1 MPAIRKVVHGDS
13 NPGTGIAG
21 CCARAASGHAAA
33 PPSAASNSRRP
44 MVTVIRSSRARCVK
58 GTIPRHERVVLTAR
72 QQHPHSWHFRAGGGA
87 VHSINSG
94 LIHCNKRSRDCDD
107 LPQQKTAGRYEDG
120 WPSPATIVGEN
131 KIGQTVDIVIFGR
144 LAHSNRDKRI
154 EGTMTEQLL
163 ERVAIVTGASNGIGR
178 GIAEALAAAG
188 AKTAL
193 AARRT
198 EMLVEVASGIRN
210 AGGTALPMTTD
221 VTREDQVVQL
231 FKKTYETYG
240 RVDILVNN
248 AGVPTHVPIEDIT
261 LKYWQ
266 EVLDVNLTAAFL
278 CSREAIKIMKSQT
291 PQGGRIIN
299 IGSVS
304 AKTPR
309 PDSLP
314 YTATKFA
321 LQGMTH
327 QLTMDGRK
335 YGVVASILHPGATLS
350 SFSTRRGR
358 TKAGPGATPDDYV
371 MAAED
376 VAKVVVLMCSLPPA
390 VNLYQAIFLPNH
402 MRSFIGRG

>member
-1 MPAIRKVVHGDS
+1 MRFC
-13 NPGTGIAG
+13 GIH
-21 CCARAASGHAAA
+21 SQ
-33 PPSAASNSRRP
+33 STWS
-44 MVTVIRSSRARCVK
+44 
-58 GTIPRHERVVLTAR
+58 TAMTL
-72 QQHPHSWHFRAGGGA
+72 Q
-87 VHSINSG
+87 
-94 LIHCNKRSRDCDD
+94 L
-107 LPQQKTAGRYEDG
+107 
-120 WPSPATIVGEN
+120 
-131 KIGQTVDIVIFGR
+131 
-144 LAHSNRDKRI
+144 
-154 EGTMTEQLL
+154 EG
-163 ERVAIVTGASNGIGR
+163 RVAIVTGASNGIGR

-188 AKTAL
+188 ARTVL

-198 EMLVEVASGIRN
+198 GKLEEVASAIRK
-210 AGGTALPMTTD
+210 AGGTALPVTTD
-221 VTREDQVVQL
+221 VTREDQVASL
-231 FKKTYETYG
+231 FGRTCEAYG
-240 RVDILVNN
+240 RVDVLVNN
-248 AGVPTHVPIEDIT
+248 AGVPTHVPIEEIT

-266 EVLDVNLTAAFL
+266 EVIDVNLTAAFM
-278 CSREAIKIMKSQT
+278 CSREAIRIMKAQT

-314 YTATKFA
+314 YTVTKFA

-358 TKAGPGATPDDYV
+358 TMAGPGATPDDYV

-376 VAKVVVLMCSLPPA
+376 VARVVVLMCSLPPE
-390 VNLYQAIFLPNH
+390 VNLYEATILPNH